1 MTTAP
6 SNLLFIMSDEHQAG
20 ALGCAGHP
28 IVQTP
33 TLDRLAVEGTRFD
46 AAYTASP
53 ICVPARAAFATGRY
67 PHETGYWCNA
77 HPYDGRV
84 KGWGHRLQEAGHAV
98 LSIGKLHYRDEA
110 DPTGFDAQVAP
121 MHVVDG
127 VGDVMGAV
135 RDQLPVRLRTK
146 ALSEKIGPG
155 ESGYTRYDRQITEE
169 TVRWLAEA
177 GLRQE
182 RPWVLFVSLVCPHFP
197 LIAPPE
203 FYALYPPDQMPAPR
217 DRPEDGVARHP
228 WIDTQAECQI
238 YDRFFSEET
247 RRIAIASYYGLC
259 SFLDDNIAKILTALE
274 GAGLAGSTRVI
285 YTSDHGDNLGAR
297 GLWGKSNMY
306 QESAAIPLIA
316 RGPGVP
322 AGKIVKTPVSLI
334 DAYPTILDCVG
345 VAPRADDEARP
356 GASLWDIAGA
366 ADNANR
372 IAFSEYHA
380 VGAPIGA
387 FMIRKGR
394 FKYIHYVDY
403 PPQLFDLDADPMER
417 EDLAGGRGPRR
428 GVGRARG
435 GAAGD
440 LRSGNCRSPRQG
452 RSGGPGRKAR
462 RAGRG
467 GHPRQL
473 QRDAGAGRKAGLW
486 LIGKCS
492 RARTVDDRDSALHH
506 CRDRRGPVGLAPAYP
521 GHPLAR
527 RRGGR

>member
-1 MTTAP
+1 MP
-6 SNLLFIMSDEHQAG
+6 DEHQAG

-28 IVQTP
+28 IVRPP
-33 TLDRLAVEGTRFD
+33 TLDRMAAEGTRFD

-67 PHETGYWCNA
+67 THETGYWCNA
-77 HPYDGRV
+77 HPHDGRV

-127 VGDVMGAV
+127 IGDVMGAV
-135 RDQLPVRLRTK
+135 RDQLPVRPRTK

-155 ESGYTRYDRQITEE
+155 ESGYTRYDRRITEE
-169 TVRWLAEA
+169 TVRWLTEA

-203 FYALYPPDQMPAPR
+203 FYDLYPPDEMPAPR
-217 DRPEDGVARHP
+217 DQPEDGVARHP
-228 WIDTQAECQI
+228 WIDAQAECQI

-345 VAPRADDEARP
+345 VAARAEDKALP
-356 GASLWDIAGA
+356 GASLWDIAAA
-366 ADNANR
+366 ADDANR
-372 IAFSEYHA
+372 VAFSEYHA
-380 VGAPIGA
+380 VGAPTGA

-417 EDLAGGRGPRR
+417 EDLAGDAAHAAVLAALAAALRAICDPETVDRR
-428 GVGRARG
+428 AK
-435 GAAGD
+435 ADQA
-440 LRSGNCRSPRQG
+440 
-452 RSGGPGRKAR
+452 GPGRKAR

-467 GHPRQL
+467 GRPRQL
-473 QRDAGAGRKAGLW
+473 QRDAGAGRKTGVW
-486 LIGKCS
+486 LIGQC
-492 RARTVDDRDSALHH
+492 ARDGTVDDRDSSLHH
-506 CRDRRGPVGLAPAYP
+506 CRDRRGLGGSSPAPL

-527 RRGGR
+527 RRSGR